1 MELMLAPVMSGPAR
15 SYAQRRPVQSEAE
28 RADLSLAP
36 SPPGTQPVSDAD
48 GSLAY
53 RGPSFTRARLE
64 ANGVNLV
71 VIRHG
76 QSEANAAD
84 GILLYGQ
91 SETPL
96 TQKGRDQAAACA
108 GAFFEQL
115 GGDSWLRSCAADP
128 SRLPVFL
135 SSPLSRAMD
144 SANIICGYI
153 QDRAAALGLDPLPL
167 TVVPDPRL
175 KETHF
180 GRFEK
185 RDLSEVTSA
194 HPDFIANWRPPAG
207 MGTDFRHRFPG
218 GESRADL
225 MRRTNSLLN
234 GIAQVYPG
242 RTVVCM
248 SHSECILGI
257 RTVLGQSPVAE
268 GKVRADTGA
277 VANAKPYWL
286 VGQPPRGTEG
296 PAMAQCY
303 PL

>member
-1 MELMLAPVMSGPAR
+1 MLAPVLSGPAR
-15 SYAQRRPVQSEAE
+15 LCARLPVQSSE
-28 RADLSLAP
+28 RAGLALAP
-36 SPPGTQPVSDAD
+36 SPPGTEPVSDAD

-53 RGPSFTRARLE
+53 RGPSWPRARLE
-64 ANGVNLV
+64 ANRVNLV

-108 GAFFEQL
+108 AVFYEQL
-115 GGDSWLRSCAADP
+115 GGDAWLRSCASDP

-144 SANIICGYI
+144 SASIICDHLR
-153 QDRAAALGLDPLPL
+153 DRAEALGLGSLPL

-185 RDLSEVTSA
+185 RDLSEVQSA
-194 HPDFIANWRPPAG
+194 HPDFIANWRPPEG

-234 GIAQVYPG
+234 GIAQLYPG

-248 SHSECILGI
+248 SHSECILGM

-286 VGQPPRGTEG
+286 VGQAPRSAQEPKTE
-296 PAMAQCY
+296 CY